1 MFAECFLLYTCII
14 VVIIIIMKLCGHA
27 GENIRDE
34 SIMTS

>member
-14 VVIIIIMKLCGHA
+14 VVIIMKLCGHA
-27 GENIRDE
+27 GKNIRDE

>member
-14 VVIIIIMKLCGHA
+14 VVIIIMKLCGHA
-27 GENIRDE
+27 GKNIRAE